1 MTWGNHKEV
10 ATTLK
15 ICKIKFNICIRKQDG
30 RGKKIKSMQ
39 NQNRKQDNTTNPNII
54 IITTEVNMIEIS
66 SVAFCISG
74 KDKRF
79 VAYKR
84 LFKAKVHGEI
94 T

>member
-1 MTWGNHKEV
+1 MG
-10 ATTLK
+10 
-15 ICKIKFNICIRKQDG
+15 G
-30 RGKKIKSMQ
+30 GKKTKSMQ

-66 SVAFCISG
+66 SGCIL
-74 KDKRF
+74 KTIQEKIRDLLPIRD
-79 VAYKR
+79 